1 MKSKHASTLSAVAA
15 KVASLAALV
24 LAFLPGSSSAT
35 TINWGTYI
43 GSSSY
48 LFDSTGANLND
59 DYVFELGTFGSFT
72 PTQANMSTW
81 LANWKVFDRALAP
94 SGSGWNSAAGIVA
107 RSATATEIITAPTD
121 LLNDSVSSNASL
133 PPFVFNQGEQAYI
146 WVYNDTFGNLSPTP
160 SYNAAL
166 NWALVTNGLGDG
178 TPSDDWLFPA
188 PSGHVSTTLD
198 WRIEDA
204 TFTPFGGLNNNQGPG
219 GFTTAPADFIL
230 QTHTNALP
238 IPEPSG
244 ALLVIA
250 GSLLSLRR
258 RRSPTT

>member
-1 MKSKHASTLSAVAA
+1 MKTTHASTLSSAAA
-15 KVASLAALV
+15 KLASLAALL

-43 GSSSY
+43 SPSSY

-94 SGSGWNSAAGIVA
+94 SGSGWNSAAGVVA

-121 LLNDSVSSNASL
+121 LLYDSVSSNASL

-178 TPSDDWLFPA
+178 SPSDDWLFPA

-204 TFTPFGGLNNNQGPG
+204 TASPFGGLNDSQYAGDFSSTPG
-219 GFTTAPADFIL
+219 AFVL
-230 QTHTNALP
+230 QTHTAP
-238 IPEPSG
+238 VPEPSS
-244 ALLVIA
+244 ALLLACTGLGI
-250 GSLLSLRR
+250 LLRR
-258 RRSPTT
+258 RRHT